1 MKAKTLAFFLTTL
14 FSFGQAEANILFCD
28 FAQIGHM
35 AILEV
40 ENSEPAKIMRESWIN
55 DDNLPF
61 TNLAL
66 DKINTYNVSD
76 NHIDIGYSAYA
87 VEGGKAFQIDI
98 NVKPGVRFRQV
109 CHGPWGVPVP
119 CYTVSESIY
128 EGFIKV
134 QSSENNYGHMGNAI
148 CKWQYRNI

>member
-1 MKAKTLAFFLTTL
+1 MKAKTLAFSLTTL
-14 FSFGQAEANILFCD
+14 FSFGQAQANILFCD
-28 FAQIGHM
+28 FDNIGRVG
-35 AILEV
+35 IREV
-40 ENSEPAKIMRESWIN
+40 ENTDTEKIMRVSWIY
-55 DDNLPF
+55 DEGLPF
-61 TNLAL
+61 TDLAL
-66 DKINTYNVSD
+66 DKIHSYYVTD
-76 NHIDIGYSAYA
+76 NNIDIGYSAYA

-134 QSSENNYGHMGNAI
+134 QSSENNYDHMGNAI
-148 CKWQYRNI
+148 CKWQYRKI